1 MFKGAISKNVAQ
13 NGYYTHIQNT
23 AASRIRLPSAPLPSR
38 LEVARAVGVSS
49 VSNERG
55 ATMASDESYAV
66 SSSFVLL
73 TLVSMIE
80 MNNVIT
86 RQFKVF
92 EMSIPVKLWVS
103 CSYA

>member
-1 MFKGAISKNVAQ
+1 MNFTLKGAICKNVAQ

-23 AASRIRLPSAPLPSR
+23 AASRIHLSSTPLPSR

-49 VSNERG
+49 VSNEPG
-55 ATMASDESYAV
+55 AATVSDESYAL

-73 TLVSMIE
+73 TFVSMIE

-86 RQFKVF
+86 RQLKVF
-92 EMSIPVKLWVS
+92 EMSIPVKL
-103 CSYA
+103 

>member
-1 MFKGAISKNVAQ
+1 MTDSLDIFPLITWLFIKGAICKNVAQ

-23 AASRIRLPSAPLPSR
+23 VVSRIRLPSAPLPSR

-49 VSNERG
+49 ERG
-55 ATMASDESYAV
+55 APMASDKSDAV

-73 TLVSMIE
+73 TLVSMIK

-86 RQFKVF
+86 RQF
-92 EMSIPVKLWVS
+92 
-103 CSYA
+103 